1 MDDKRKSLDNQLTE
15 VKKVNAD
22 YEKAMNRDILMS
34 LKEQAE
40 ALQQKNEALQQG
52 IDKDFETW
60 KVLEAEV
67 RAGVSME
74 QLERSD
80 CQ

>member
-1 MDDKRKSLDNQLTE
+1 LDDKRKSLDNQLTE

>member
-1 MDDKRKSLDNQLTE
+1 M
-15 VKKVNAD
+15 KKVNAD